1 MLSQRDKSVIVN
13 ILDEILGV
21 GTSLKGNEQ
30 AHYCPFCHHHK
41 KKLQINLDTQQWHCW
56 VCDAKGRK
64 IQTLLRKLQVDS
76 SKIKKIYEIYGDD
89 YIVSTTST
97 DEEKVELRLPSE
109 FKSLLDKPKGLNPL
123 YRKVEQYVKNRGIT
137 KEDIIR
143 YNIGY
148 CDGGIYNNRI
158 IIPSYDVDG
167 RLNYFIARSVYVEEK
182 FKYKNPPVSKN
193 VTIFENQINWNKPI
207 TLTEGVFDALA
218 VKRNAIPLLGKFIP
232 KTLMD
237 SIYKKGV
244 RDIKIVL
251 DKDAQKIAHP
261 KSWKDSRER
270 TTLEILCDTKGL
282 PIYVDGHLVGY
293 SPLKNPIDV
302 LPGWHKVGYFPNDY
316 TQDNNALASKEK
328 IMNDILV
335 MGRLD
340 VYVDEGAHETIA
352 LNYQTLGEEV
362 VDYNK
367 RFQAGTWIGFSLFFV
382 TILLMSWGL
391 A

>member
-123 YRKVEQYVKNRGIT
+123 YRKVEQYVKDRGIT
-137 KEDIIR
+137 QEDIIR
-143 YNIGY
+143 YNLGY
-148 CDGGIYNNRI
+148 CDSGIYSNRI
-158 IIPSYDVDG
+158 IIPSYDRDN
-167 RLNYFIARSVYVEEK
+167 RLNYFIARSVFDEEK
-182 FKYKNPPVSKN
+182 FKYKNPPISKN
-193 VTIFENQINWNKPI
+193 VTIFENQINWKEPI
-207 TLTEGVFDALA
+207 TLTEGVFDAMA

-237 SIYKKGV
+237 SIYKNGV
-244 RDIKIVL
+244 KKISILL
-251 DKDAQKIAHP
+251 DKDAQDQALYYVNYFMNNGITVTNILP
-261 KSWKDSRER
+261 TEKDASEMGFSQ
-270 TTLEILCDTKGL
+270 INKK
-282 PIYVDGHLVGY
+282 
-293 SPLKNPIDV
+293 LKNTESTE
-302 LPGWHKVGYFPNDY
+302 F
-316 TQDNNALASKEK
+316 S
-328 IMNDILV
+328 DIISQKLS
-335 MGRLD
+335 
-340 VYVDEGAHETIA
+340 
-352 LNYQTLGEEV
+352 TL
-362 VDYNK
+362 
-367 RFQAGTWIGFSLFFV
+367 
-382 TILLMSWGL
+382 
-391 A
+391 